1 MFAVEKKWTK
11 KSTDQVLVIGVREE
25 DDELPEE
32 LEKGSKSMVAALN
45 KQWTDGAIKSKEAE
59 VTNMTVL
66 DDGEHL
72 QQLIFVGLGSD
83 GDRTFADL
91 KDAFGAAVKAV
102 HDQKAVKVGV
112 LLDTFCAQEAGFD
125 EEVVTQAWSDA
136 ALTAPY
142 RFDIYKTKK
151 EEQRNFTYTIYIQ
164 SGESEAVR
172 TGIHQGRAFGQ
183 GVNLAR
189 TLVNI
194 PANDLTPA
202 ALAEEAEALANR
214 HEKVSAEILDINEL
228 RSLGMHALLA
238 VNRGSDQPAQM
249 IILRYQGEE
258 TWGNPLAFVGK
269 GITFDSGGYS
279 IKPGHGMKTMKSD
292 MGGAGAVLGAFEAI
306 GQMQPQK
313 NVMAVI
319 PATENL
325 INGSAMKPGDVLQTF
340 DGQTIEVNNTD
351 AEGRLILADGVAYA
365 RHLGAGKIV
374 DISTLTGACVVALG
388 DVMTGALSNDDALYE
403 VFEKSAEEAG
413 EHVWRFPTHPRYEEM
428 VRSSD
433 VADLNNA
440 PGREAGTITAGLFI
454 GSFIHGL
461 PWIHLDVAGTAYL
474 ERETPLGPKGGTG
487 VMVRTLATLAQQGE
501 DNYGD

>member
-1 MFAVEKKWTK
+1 MLAVEKKWSK
-11 KSTDQVLVIGVREE
+11 KSRDQVLVVGVSE
-25 DDELPEE
+25 DDEGLPEE
-32 LEKGSKSMVAALN
+32 LEKGSKSMLTALN
-45 KQWTDGAIKSKEAE
+45 RQWTDGTIATKKAK

-66 DDGEHL
+66 DEGEPL
-72 QQLIFVGLGSD
+72 QQLIFVGLGLRSSLTLA
-83 GDRTFADL
+83 GL
-91 KDAFGAAVKAV
+91 KEAFGTAVKAV
-102 HDQKAVKVGV
+102 HEHKAARVGV
-112 LLDTFCAQEAGFD
+112 LLDTFRDKADSFGD
-125 EEVVTQAWSDA
+125 EVVTQALSDA
-136 ALTAPY
+136 VLTAPY

-151 EEQRNFTYTIYIQ
+151 EEQQNFTYTIYVQ

-172 TGIHQGRAFGQ
+172 AGIHQGRAFGQ

-189 TLVNI
+189 TLVNL
-194 PANDLTPA
+194 PANDLPPV
-202 ALAEEAEALANR
+202 ALAEEAEAIANR
-214 HEKVSAEILDINEL
+214 HEKISAEILDINEL

-238 VNRGSDQPAQM
+238 VNRGSEQPAQM

-258 TWGNPLAFVGK
+258 TWEHPLALVGK

-306 GQMQPQK
+306 GHMQPRK
-313 NVMAVI
+313 NVMAII

-365 RHLGAGKIV
+365 RHLGADKIV

-403 VFEKSAEEAG
+403 VFEKSAEEIG
-413 EHVWRFPTHPRYEEM
+413 EAVWRFPTHPRYEEM

-433 VADLNNA
+433 VADLNNS

-454 GSFIHGL
+454 GAFIHET
-461 PWIHLDVAGTAYL
+461 PWIHLDVAGTAYV

-487 VMVRTLATLAQQGE
+487 VMVRTLATLARQS
-501 DNYGD
+501 NF